1 MSGRSGSNLPR
12 EYALPGRGK
21 SRRRPRFYR
30 LLTADLRRYG
40 GAPPEAKPCP
50 RRDCNCRLRRQGVS
64 HAAAC
69 GDAPLP
75 GRGGCRRPAAGGDLH
90 AAACGDAPL
99 PGRGAKGDRTPR
111 FPIPSCDSPT
121 FLCAAQRSFAA
132 KRGTRG
138 IWHAPDSTVM
148 VSFSVQHRL
157 LLPVCRA

>member
-1 MSGRSGSNLPR
+1 MAVRRRSGTARTSGRSGSNLPR

-21 SRRRPRFYR
+21 GRRRPRFYR
-30 LLTADLRRYG
+30 LLTTDLRRYG

-90 AAACGDAPL
+90 AAACRTRPSRGEGQKGIGHQGFLSPLATPQLSFAPL
-99 PGRGAKGDRTPR
+99 SVASRRSGGREGYGTPR
-111 FPIPSCDSPT
+111 
-121 FLCAAQRSFAA
+121 
-132 KRGTRG
+132 
-138 IWHAPDSTVM
+138 TV
-148 VSFSVQHRL
+148 R
-157 LLPVCRA
+157 